1 MEALRTNDSVFHDW
15 YVQAEVIG
23 ADIDVM
29 SDVPRTVSRQLSR
42 DNVEHASP
50 EEYYVSVVAIPLLD
64 HSIQQM
70 KEVFASKLLHLIPSI
85 LCKDAS
91 VPGCN

>member
-1 MEALRTNDSVFHDW
+1 M
-15 YVQAEVIG
+15 AEVIG

-50 EEYYVSVVAIPLLD
+50 EEYYVK
-64 HSIQQM
+64 SIALYTLVGSFNTAN
-70 KEVFASKLLHLIPSI
+70 EGGVCI
-85 LCKDAS
+85 
-91 VPGCN
+91 